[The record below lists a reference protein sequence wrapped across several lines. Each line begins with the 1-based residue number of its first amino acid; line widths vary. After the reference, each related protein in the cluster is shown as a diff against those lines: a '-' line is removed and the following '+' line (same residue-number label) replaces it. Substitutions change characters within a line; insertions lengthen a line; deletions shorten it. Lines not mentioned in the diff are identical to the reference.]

1 MATKII
7 YLTGKAKW
15 AKVRTPDEKYD
26 NFTIDLFPT
35 KESWGEFKAS
45 GMEVRPKR
53 AEEGEYITLRRP
65 NNKLIKNEI
74 VNFGPPKVLNPGPE
88 ETPFEGL
95 IGNGSTV
102 TVKVAVYDT
111 MKGKGHRLEAIR
123 VDDLVVYEGAQ
134 ATVFPSA
141 TITPDNNSAEPG
153 EPPLNRRDPSKR
165 PAAATAQPPF

>member
-1 MATKII
+1 LATKII

-53 AEEGEYITLRRP
+53 ADEGEYITLRRP

-74 VNFGPPKVLNPGPE
+74 VTFGPPKVLNPD
-88 ETPFEGL
+88 ETVFEGL

-102 TVKVAVYDT
+102 TLKVAVYDT
-111 MKGKGHRLEAIR
+111 IKGKGHRLEAVR

-134 ATVFPSA
+134 SSVFP
-141 TITPDNNSAEPG
+141 TT
-153 EPPLNRRDPSKR
+153 
-165 PAAATAQPPF
+165 PAATTEQPVAPPPKASKAASSTAAPPF

>member
-53 AEEGEYITLRRP
+53 SEEGEYITLRRP
-65 NNKLIKNEI
+65 NNKLIKGEI
-74 VNFGPPKVLNPGPE
+74 VTFGPPKVLNPDE
-88 ETPFEGL
+88 SVFEGL

-102 TVKVAVYDT
+102 TLKVAVYDT
-111 MKGKGHRLEAIR
+111 MKGKGHRLEAVR

-134 ATVFPSA
+134 ATVFPTS
-141 TITPDNNSAEPG
+141 
-153 EPPLNRRDPSKR
+153 PS
-165 PAAATAQPPF
+165 AATEQPVAPPPRASKAASTAAPPF